1 LARFV
6 NPTTILCAQEG
17 NPNDENHQSLKSL
30 FESLKEAVDQDGN
43 RFTVIPLPMPG
54 AVKSNNLRFPASYAN
69 FYIGNCVVLYP
80 SYDHPNDHIVENLL
94 KKYFPTRQIVG
105 ISSRALIKGQGG
117 VHCITQQQPERS
129 V

>member
-1 LARFV
+1 
-6 NPTTILCAQEG
+6 
-17 NPNDENHQSLKSL
+17 
-30 FESLKEAVDQDGN
+30 
-43 RFTVIPLPMPG
+43 MPG

-69 FYIGNCVVLYP
+69 FYIGNHVVLYP
-80 SYDHPNDHIVENLL
+80 SYDHPNDHIAENLL

-129 V
+129 SA